1 MSLIRKLE
9 TINDPSEARR
19 RPGRLRTGT
28 LHEQAADCNRSAR
41 HPSVLVC
48 LPLVLLLLVLAGTP
62 ALARSDVPTPSA
74 GNVAFTADVGSSPGP
89 SGGVVAHVH
98 LEIPYASL
106 RFLQEGSAWEASF
119 DVTVVVYEKGKEQ
132 LTGDLWTVPLRS
144 PVDPATADGP
154 ETMFRRSFDLPVVP
168 GRLRFDIRVTQHE
181 SGREAAWSYMLDV
194 PDYARRPLSVSDFV
208 FGVCRDSAASTAG
221 AGEPGFEPWPRRRY
235 GNDVPDLCAVG
246 QIVDHIES
254 PDSTYRLTYT
264 VQNATGRTEETWSG
278 VVPRRNGR
286 GDLRL
291 RPSIAG
297 LTLGTY
303 NLKVEVQLGREKT
316 RRERSFEIDESRV
329 DIMEDARMLRMV
341 LGYVARNDEIL
352 KLEDLPTDSLQSFW
366 DSFWA
371 LRDPTPG
378 TERNERLT
386 EFLRRLEYVNAHFS
400 ILEPGWSSDMG
411 RIYIRYGGPDEV
423 DRTPHSGSG
432 PPREVWYYFE
442 KGLRFIFYD
451 TEGFGRFRL
460 ANNGRQ
466 F

>member
-1 MSLIRKLE
+1 V
-9 TINDPSEARR
+9 AF
-19 RPGRLRTGT
+19 
-28 LHEQAADCNRSAR
+28 
-41 HPSVLVC
+41 
-48 LPLVLLLLVLAGTP
+48 LLLAVPGSRAF
-62 ALARSDVPTPSA
+62 AARSDVPTPST
-74 GNVAFTADVGSSPGP
+74 GNVAFTADVGSSLAPAGR
-89 SGGVVAHVH
+89 VMAHVH

-106 RFLQEGSAWEASF
+106 RFLREEGEWAASF

-144 PVDPATADGP
+144 TVDPAAAEGP
-154 ETMFRRSFDLPVVP
+154 ETVFRRSFDLPVVP
-168 GRLRFDIRVTQHE
+168 GRLRFDIRVTQHD
-181 SGREAAWSYMLDV
+181 SGREGAWSYTLDV
-194 PDYARRPLSVSDFV
+194 PDYGHRDLVVSDFV
-208 FGVCRDSAASTAG
+208 FGVCRDSAALTSG
-221 AGEPGFEPWPRRRY
+221 SGDPGFEPWPRRRY
-235 GNDVPDLCAVG
+235 GNDVPDLCVIG
-246 QIVDHIES
+246 QIVDQIES
-254 PDSTYRLTYT
+254 PDTTYRLTYT
-264 VQNATGRTEETWSG
+264 GQNATGRTEETWTG

-291 RPSIAG
+291 RPSISD

-303 NLKVEVQLGREKT
+303 NLKVEVQLGREKA
-316 RRERSFEIDESRV
+316 RRERSFEIDETRV
-329 DIMEDARMLRMV
+329 NILEDARMLRMV

-386 EFLRRLEYVNAHFS
+386 EFLRRLEYVNSHFS

-423 DRTPHSGSG
+423 DRTPYSGAG

-460 ANNGRQ
+460 ASNGRQ